1 MRGGNQEMDKQWLS
15 GNSYLRLLS
24 SLPQEPKKVMTF
36 CMQSVQELQLV
47 LEAIQKLDKYMST
60 GKGNPEKPKWVIE
73 ISLRVDASKETST

>member
-1 MRGGNQEMDKQWLS
+1 MSKPWLS

-47 LEAIQKLDKYMST
+47 LEAIQRLDKFMNT
-60 GKGNPEKPKWVIE
+60 GKGGLAKPKWVIE